1 MDFPPRIGST
11 APSPNLNRRG
21 LLRLSALAALSPAVL
36 SCSGPAEPD
45 PLVKLS
51 ERARADAELARVT
64 AERHPELA
72 ARARA
77 VADARAQHAETLRRE
92 ITRVAG
98 KESTVPSESVPEPE
112 TTDTPEGAAERLR
125 TALREAQQQAAET
138 APGLSGYR
146 AGLAGCVSAGCA
158 SLVEVVA

>member
-1 MDFPPRIGST
+1 MDFPLRIGST

-36 SCSGPAEPD
+36 SCSGPEPD

-51 ERARADAELARVT
+51 ERARTDTELARLT

-77 VADARAQHAETLRRE
+77 VADARARHGETLRRE

-98 KESTVPSESVPEPE
+98 EDSTFPSGSAPEPE
-112 TTDTPEGAAERLR
+112 IAETPEGAAERLR
-125 TALREAQQQAAET
+125 TALREAQRQAAET
-138 APGLSGYR
+138 APELSGYR
-146 AGLAGCVSAGCA
+146 AGLAGSVSAGCA